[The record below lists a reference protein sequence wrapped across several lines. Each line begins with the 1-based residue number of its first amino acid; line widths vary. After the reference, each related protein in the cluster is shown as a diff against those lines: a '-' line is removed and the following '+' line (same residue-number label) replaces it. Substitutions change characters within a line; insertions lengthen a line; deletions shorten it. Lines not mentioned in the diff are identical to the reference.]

1 KSTQL
6 GSKIAFRKE
15 GYFVAA
21 GGGFTWGL
29 SPAMMARSFV
39 VPKGCGSTVLLMS
52 VVPFMNVNGT
62 RSWLLLQGL
71 LRRPK
76 VGCEPS
82 LPRMAPTGIAESSG
96 TEGES
101 ATTPPKL

>member
-1 KSTQL
+1 
-6 GSKIAFRKE
+6 
-15 GYFVAA
+15 
-21 GGGFTWGL
+21 
-29 SPAMMARSFV
+29 MMARSFV

-101 ATTPPKL
+101 ATTPPKVVIAGGQVEAANDVGVRARRGIRRGAR